1 MQFKSGG
8 QPLKGADNPFPEV
21 DFPPTVSY
29 DAVANILFAYGC
41 REGIPRVLDL
51 WEAQRSQ
58 DCVTH
63 DRRGRPRTIPRLV
76 RKTIARGHKAS
87 ARDPR

>member
-1 MQFKSGG
+1 MDLNPWSHLRQRSSGPTTFGVISISMQFKSGG

-51 WEAQRSQ
+51 
-58 DCVTH
+58 
-63 DRRGRPRTIPRLV
+63 
-76 RKTIARGHKAS
+76 
-87 ARDPR
+87 